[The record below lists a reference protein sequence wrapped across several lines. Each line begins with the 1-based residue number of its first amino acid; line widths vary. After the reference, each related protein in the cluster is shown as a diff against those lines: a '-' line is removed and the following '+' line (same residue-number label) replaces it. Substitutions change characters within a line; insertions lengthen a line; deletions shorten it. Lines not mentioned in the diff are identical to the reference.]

1 MVGRK
6 GDKRKPPPGGRAA
19 ERLKQFE
26 EARGY
31 PPPEAE
37 KEQPAGGEPKPTGG
51 GKPNKGRKKP

>member
-6 GDKRKPPPGGRAA
+6 GDKRKPPPGGRVA
-19 ERLKQFE
+19 ERLRQFE

-37 KEQPAGGEPKPTGG
+37 EEQPSGDRKPS
-51 GKPNKGRKKP
+51 KGRKKP